1 MVLLCRA
8 VFAAVCLCSLMQHA
22 LTSIVHRS
30 ITDEQDL
37 DTWLKMASLSRKHGN
52 FTLCAATLRS
62 LGAQPPPPQLLFT
75 TASTSA
81 TAAATASV
89 GGSSSAT
96 AATAGTATATAAATA
111 AAAAAGYQA
120 VVQPPLPSSA
130 VHPRVLYAVY
140 KYMWAAGDR
149 HAALSHLHVFVRKLE
164 GELACNGSTGN
175 RRSAH
180 NRHHCSG
187 SSSSRLL
194 VSALVRGA
202 RWQLALMD
210 EAAQKPEVDAGARDA
225 EVYTYI
231 QCICK

>member
-1 MVLLCRA
+1 VL
-8 VFAAVCLCSLMQHA
+8 SLILDQ
-22 LTSIVHRS
+22 
-30 ITDEQDL
+30 QDL

-96 AATAGTATATAAATA
+96 AATAGTVTATAAATA
-111 AAAAAGYQA
+111 AAAAAGYQPD
-120 VVQPPLPSSA
+120 VSPPLPSSA

-149 HAALSHLHVFVRKLE
+149 HAALSHLHVFARKLE
-164 GELACNGSTGN
+164 GELAGNGCSSN
-175 RRSAH
+175 RRAH
-180 NRHHCSG
+180 NRHHHHSSNSS

-225 EVYTYI
+225 EVYLYI
-231 QCICK
+231 

>member
-1 MVLLCRA
+1 
-8 VFAAVCLCSLMQHA
+8 
-22 LTSIVHRS
+22 
-30 ITDEQDL
+30 
-37 DTWLKMASLSRKHGN
+37 MASLSRKHGN

-81 TAAATASV
+81 TAATTASV

-96 AATAGTATATAAATA
+96 AATAGTVTATAAAAA
-111 AAAAAGYQA
+111 AAAAAGYQPD
-120 VVQPPLPSSA
+120 VSPPLPSSA

-149 HAALSHLHVFVRKLE
+149 HAALLHLHVFARKLE
-164 GELACNGSTGN
+164 GELAGNSSSCN
-175 RRSAH
+175 RRAH
-180 NRHHCSG
+180 NRHHHAG

-225 EVYTYI
+225 EVY
-231 QCICK
+231 

>member
-1 MVLLCRA
+1 
-8 VFAAVCLCSLMQHA
+8 
-22 LTSIVHRS
+22 
-30 ITDEQDL
+30 
-37 DTWLKMASLSRKHGN
+37 MASLSRKHGN

-75 TASTSA
+75 AASTSA
-81 TAAATASV
+81 TAAATARV

-96 AATAGTATATAAATA
+96 AATAGTVTATAAATA
-111 AAAAAGYQA
+111 AAAAAGYQPD
-120 VVQPPLPSSA
+120 VSPPLPSSA

-149 HAALSHLHVFVRKLE
+149 HAALSHLHVFARKLE
-164 GELACNGSTGN
+164 GELAGSNAIHSN
-175 RRSAH
+175 RRDH
-180 NRHHCSG
+180 NRHHHHSG

-225 EVYTYI
+225 EVNLYVHIIPYI
-231 QCICK
+231 INS